1 MQTDCYIVMYLMLI
15 KLNHIWKLHAKP
27 LKPERGK
34 RNKSILRSSLKV
46 RSCFRG
52 KKIISS
58 TVFCHEIKIT
68 DLRFFEER
76 DE

>member
-1 MQTDCYIVMYLMLI
+1 MQ
-15 KLNHIWKLHAKP
+15 NRWSRGE
-27 LKPERGK
+27 ERETK
-34 RNKSILRSSLKV
+34 A
-46 RSCFRG
+46 CFRG

-58 TVFCHEIKIT
+58 TVFYHEIKIT